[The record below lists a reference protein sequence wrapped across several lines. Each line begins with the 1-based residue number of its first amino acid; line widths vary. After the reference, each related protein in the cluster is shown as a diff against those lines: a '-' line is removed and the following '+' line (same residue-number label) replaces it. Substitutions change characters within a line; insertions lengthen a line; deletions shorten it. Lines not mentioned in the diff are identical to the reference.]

1 MQKPERSTASERPPP
16 RVPSAHTFRLP
27 PLRIAQDADARR
39 VVPSIGAGLVP
50 PQWAKPVPADVGVL
64 PSFLVPRG
72 EQCATHPPMPALPDV
87 RQFVP
92 AHTLEPVPVPGAC
105 TPASGRWRVGGTKR
119 RGAEES
125 TAQSTETVVS
135 TVMPTVMPTE
145 VSTGTSAGTET
156 ESSTAVCEDGRTDT
170 RTSATEMEW
179 SAAEG
184 KGGHGAATADTAQ
197 HGAPQWVSHRKRKIA
212 IEPIADR
219 KKRGVA
225 FSKRRTG
232 LMKKA
237 QELGTLTGAQ
247 VLVLVVSDA
256 GVASP
261 PSLATHAHHCAAG
274 CGSGANTAQPRLCSH
289 FRFRFHSSSFV
300 RTSFPRSSS
309 FALPLP
315 FFHFVSSALSQ
326 PHHHWVCCC
335 PCVCATAPLVDTLCA
350 SLVRTRLRAPLL
362 PRVTTPHSPHCH
374 RRTGKAF
381 HYATEGLAPV
391 LGSCD
396 VRRAVAELKNRK
408 GRRPHEPDG
417 ASPHA
422 AQHTPPPRVPQCG
435 DEQR

>member
-105 TPASGRWRVGGTKR
+105 THASGRWCVGGTKR

-125 TAQSTETVVS
+125 TAQSTETVV
-135 TVMPTVMPTE
+135 PTVMPTE
-145 VSTGTSAGTET
+145 VSTVMSTGTSAGTET
-156 ESSTAVCEDGRTDT
+156 ESSTGVCEDGRTDT

-184 KGGHGAATADTAQ
+184 KGGGGAATADTAQ

-261 PSLATHAHHCAAG
+261 PSLATHARTAALRG
-274 CGSGANTAQPRLCSH
+274 VAVVRTPLSLASAPTSASTSILPPSFAPH
-289 FRFRFHSSSFV
+289 FLVHPLSLFHFHSSTSSPRHYRNHTTTGSVAVRVFV
-300 RTSFPRSSS
+300 PRRLLLTRC
-309 FALPLP
+309 APRL
-315 FFHFVSSALSQ
+315 SAHGSERR
-326 PHHHWVCCC
+326 C
-335 PCVCATAPLVDTLCA
+335 
-350 SLVRTRLRAPLL
+350 
-362 PRVTTPHSPHCH
+362 SP
-374 RRTGKAF
+374 
-381 HYATEGLAPV
+381 V
-391 LGSCD
+391 
-396 VRRAVAELKNRK
+396 
-408 GRRPHEPDG
+408 
-417 ASPHA
+417 
-422 AQHTPPPRVPQCG
+422 
-435 DEQR
+435 